1 MRTLTIDIET
11 YSEVDIGSCG
21 AYRYVDDPSFE
32 VLLFAY
38 SFDYDTAKVVDL
50 MCGEQIPQEVMDA
63 LWDENVLK
71 TAYNAPFERTCLAKH
86 FGRPMPPEQWECD
99 MVLGAVC
106 GLPLGLAN
114 VSNALGLSEDKAKMK
129 EGKDLIRYFCLP
141 CKPTKTNGNRTRNL
155 PEHAPDKW
163 EVFKEY
169 CRRDVEAENEV
180 RKKLVKYRPDEDE
193 HRNWCLDQKINDTG
207 VLIDLNVVENAIK
220 FDNLAKQELLE
231 EAINLTALDNPKSV
245 SQIKTWLEESEG
257 LVIDSLNKKAMPDVL
272 ANLKTDTA
280 KRVLDLRNELSKTSV
295 KKFESMMRCVCAD
308 GRARGLFQFYGTRT
322 GRFCLA
328 EGSMILI
335 KDINGSVYEKPIEDV
350 TTDDLVWDGESW
362 VEHEGVVYSG
372 NKDVI
377 EWDGVIATPEH
388 KVWVNATDKVT
399 LQYAKDNKIKLWT
412 GDEQP
417 CIQSTK

>member
-155 PEHAPDKW
+155 
-163 EVFKEY
+163 
-169 CRRDVEAENEV
+169 
-180 RKKLVKYRPDEDE
+180 KL
-193 HRNWCLDQKINDTG
+193 I
-207 VLIDLNVVENAIK
+207 
-220 FDNLAKQELLE
+220 
-231 EAINLTALDNPKSV
+231 
-245 SQIKTWLEESEG
+245 
-257 LVIDSLNKKAMPDVL
+257 
-272 ANLKTDTA
+272 
-280 KRVLDLRNELSKTSV
+280 
-295 KKFESMMRCVCAD
+295 
-308 GRARGLFQFYGTRT
+308 
-322 GRFCLA
+322 
-328 EGSMILI
+328 
-335 KDINGSVYEKPIEDV
+335 
-350 TTDDLVWDGESW
+350 
-362 VEHEGVVYSG
+362 
-372 NKDVI
+372 
-377 EWDGVIATPEH
+377 
-388 KVWVNATDKVT
+388 
-399 LQYAKDNKIKLWT
+399 
-412 GDEQP
+412 
-417 CIQSTK
+417 